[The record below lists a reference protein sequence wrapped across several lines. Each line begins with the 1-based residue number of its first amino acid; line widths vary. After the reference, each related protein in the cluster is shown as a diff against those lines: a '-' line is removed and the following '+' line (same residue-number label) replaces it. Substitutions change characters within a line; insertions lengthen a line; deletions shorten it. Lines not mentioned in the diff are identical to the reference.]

1 MLRKIDAISQASISG
16 KSHAYEL
23 ASIVLPVARR
33 TRHLESGDANEAA
46 ILHDKLR
53 QAVGPLLEALRS
65 GRVITS
71 VARNPD
77 GFPLENGIED
87 EYLRERK
94 TIVCLGNGDDAQSTI
109 FEDKLRQAVGPL
121 IEALRAARI

>member
-1 MLRKIDAISQASISG
+1 MEARNKWKTISEGGKNGLESEFNACLLRKIDAISQASIS
-16 KSHAYEL
+16 
-23 ASIVLPVARR
+23 
-33 TRHLESGDANEAA
+33 ESRDANEAA

-77 GFPLENGIED
+77 GFPLENG
-87 EYLRERK
+87 
-94 TIVCLGNGDDAQSTI
+94 NGDDAQSTI